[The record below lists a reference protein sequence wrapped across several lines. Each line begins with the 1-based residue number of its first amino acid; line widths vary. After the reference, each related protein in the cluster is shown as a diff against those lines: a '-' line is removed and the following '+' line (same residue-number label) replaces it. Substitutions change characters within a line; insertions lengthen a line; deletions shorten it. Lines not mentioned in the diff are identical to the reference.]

1 MCFLCTGQ
9 GSQYVGM
16 GRELYERSPVFRA
29 AMERCGAAWKEETGE
44 LLIEVLYAQESE
56 VSSGQAESRMK
67 RARYAQPS
75 LFAFEYAL
83 AELWRS
89 WGIEPSVV
97 LGHSLGEYVAAVIA
111 GVFSV
116 EDGLGLVCAR
126 ARLMD
131 RLTQAG
137 AMRSIAATA
146 ERVQQEIVGLESEV
160 GIGVINGAETVV
172 LSGLAETVERVGKK
186 LEAAG
191 IRTRALEVTHAF
203 HSPLLEPI
211 LDEFE
216 ACAGKVKYHAP
227 RIRIISNLTGK
238 AARADEMTTARYWR
252 EHMRGTVQFDAG
264 LKTALA
270 SGCQTLLEIGPQPHL
285 LSLGKSGHNTSDHV
299 WLPSVRKG
307 RNPWLDLLG
316 SVKTLYEFGAEINWN
331 ALHGKFGRLIALPTY
346 PFERRRHWFPM
357 KPEKISASLPL
368 SLAGE
373 HPLLGLR
380 VNSPLAEIQFASQIG
395 PDRPSYLGD
404 HVVAGRRVVPAAAYL
419 DMALSA
425 AKAAGLAAPS
435 ESSSVRAVAF
445 LQPCTFDEPRNLQCV
460 LRSEEAGH
468 SFAIYSC
475 AVATETEEAAPEPRW
490 ILHATGE
497 LFSDARG
504 QSLPEN
510 LDAIRER
517 CGKEEDSRSFY
528 DAFGEMD
535 VHFGPSFRPVTR
547 VFRGA
552 DEALVEFALPPNIE
566 SDADH
571 YQIHPIALDACFQSV
586 VAILLSA
593 AHGPDA
599 IYLPAALEELRI
611 LGDPRRLTLAHARLH
626 RANPVGSG
634 APVTANVYGFDRSG
648 HLLLSATGLVLR
660 PLNPEDQERPR
671 FNQISNSLYE
681 VAWIPVEAATQD
693 AFNTHGRD
701 AQQSAHAAATA
712 ATKAIQGT
720 WVLAGA
726 ADEPLSS
733 SLSEAFARDGIP
745 CAIIQPGE
753 PTPKLAA
760 IRKEMAL
767 PISDLVYFATPSL
780 DISQVQPAEGMKLES
795 QILGRC
801 LRIVQAL
808 LALDLKATPRL
819 WIVTRGAQGP
829 ALASVLQS
837 TLWGFGRSVAA
848 EYPEMRVV
856 RLDLDPAHETTG
868 EELLRLLRIHQSL
881 PVLAAEDEL
890 AWRGNEI
897 YCSRLRPIASL
908 LTRDSSAKEL
918 NEHLVLLSAGTLDGI
933 ELTPTDRHSPDAGE
947 IEICVHAAGLNFR
960 DVLNVLGMY
969 KGKSGPLGGECAGTV
984 VRVGSGV
991 TTFRPG
997 DEVVALGPGCFSKFV
1012 TTRANMAWRKPETLS
1027 FEAAVTIPVA
1037 FLTAKYAL
1045 ETLAGIR
1052 SGDRVLI
1059 HAGAGGVGLAAIQIA
1074 RKAGATIFATAGNGE
1089 KRAYLAS
1096 IGVDHVMDSR
1106 TIEFVREIREITH
1119 GRGVDIVLNSLSGQ
1133 FIDAGLDTLAPGG
1146 RFIEMG
1152 VADLRSQKSVAIA
1165 HPDVTYIPFNLAP
1178 ALESGD
1184 GFVRETLTAI
1194 FDQFHSGALHP
1205 LPQQPFPLEKAQDA
1219 FRFMAQARHIGRVVL
1234 CPALDH
1240 NRVTIRPDGAYLV
1253 TGGLAGIGLAVA
1265 EWLSQR
1271 GAGQVILLG
1280 RSAPGAEAVEVLDRM
1295 RAAGTSVTICQGDV
1309 SKETDVAAALRSADQ
1324 GPLLGVFHCAGV
1336 LDDGALLQQDWERF
1350 ERVLSPKLE
1359 GAYHLH
1365 RLTADKPLDLFV
1377 LFSSVAS
1384 VFGSEGQA
1392 NHAAANAFLDAMAQ
1406 YRHAHRLPALSVN
1419 WGPWSETG
1427 AAVQL
1432 RVVERKSKMGVR
1444 GISTRD
1450 GLQALEML
1458 IADGRAQAVVAPIDW
1473 KQYFANSLES
1483 EGDLNRPLLREL
1495 RTLHAAK
1502 TATAPAQK
1510 KKNPSW
1516 LPQLESAASS
1526 QRMHILMDLIA
1537 ERVKSTLGIGGTQE
1551 IDPSQPL
1558 QELGLDSLL
1567 SIELRN
1573 SLAACLGQTLPATL
1587 LFNYPTLD
1595 ALAGFISRE
1604 VFGDLP
1610 ETAASGKTDFAP
1622 TNLVEDIEALS
1633 DEEVARLLSLRAA
1646 GGVR

>member
-1 MCFLCTGQ
+1 
-9 GSQYVGM
+9 
-16 GRELYERSPVFRA
+16 
-29 AMERCGAAWKEETGE
+29 
-44 LLIEVLYAQESE
+44 
-56 VSSGQAESRMK
+56 
-67 RARYAQPS
+67 
-75 LFAFEYAL
+75 
-83 AELWRS
+83 
-89 WGIEPSVV
+89 
-97 LGHSLGEYVAAVIA
+97 
-111 GVFSV
+111 
-116 EDGLGLVCAR
+116 
-126 ARLMD
+126 
-131 RLTQAG
+131 
-137 AMRSIAATA
+137 
-146 ERVQQEIVGLESEV
+146 
-160 GIGVINGAETVV
+160 
-172 LSGLAETVERVGKK
+172 
-186 LEAAG
+186 
-191 IRTRALEVTHAF
+191 
-203 HSPLLEPI
+203 
-211 LDEFE
+211 
-216 ACAGKVKYHAP
+216 
-227 RIRIISNLTGK
+227 
-238 AARADEMTTARYWR
+238 
-252 EHMRGTVQFDAG
+252 
-264 LKTALA
+264 
-270 SGCQTLLEIGPQPHL
+270 
-285 LSLGKSGHNTSDHV
+285 
-299 WLPSVRKG
+299 
-307 RNPWLDLLG
+307 
-316 SVKTLYEFGAEINWN
+316 
-331 ALHGKFGRLIALPTY
+331 
-346 PFERRRHWFPM
+346 
-357 KPEKISASLPL
+357 
-368 SLAGE
+368 
-373 HPLLGLR
+373 
-380 VNSPLAEIQFASQIG
+380 
-395 PDRPSYLGD
+395 
-404 HVVAGRRVVPAAAYL
+404 
-419 DMALSA
+419 
-425 AKAAGLAAPS
+425 
-435 ESSSVRAVAF
+435 
-445 LQPCTFDEPRNLQCV
+445 
-460 LRSEEAGH
+460 
-468 SFAIYSC
+468 
-475 AVATETEEAAPEPRW
+475 
-490 ILHATGE
+490 
-497 LFSDARG
+497 
-504 QSLPEN
+504 
-510 LDAIRER
+510 
-517 CGKEEDSRSFY
+517 
-528 DAFGEMD
+528 
-535 VHFGPSFRPVTR
+535 
-547 VFRGA
+547 
-552 DEALVEFALPPNIE
+552 
-566 SDADH
+566 
-571 YQIHPIALDACFQSV
+571 
-586 VAILLSA
+586 
-593 AHGPDA
+593 
-599 IYLPAALEELRI
+599 
-611 LGDPRRLTLAHARLH
+611 
-626 RANPVGSG
+626 
-634 APVTANVYGFDRSG
+634 
-648 HLLLSATGLVLR
+648 
-660 PLNPEDQERPR
+660 
-671 FNQISNSLYE
+671 
-681 VAWIPVEAATQD
+681 
-693 AFNTHGRD
+693 
-701 AQQSAHAAATA
+701 
-712 ATKAIQGT
+712 
-720 WVLAGA
+720 
-726 ADEPLSS
+726 
-733 SLSEAFARDGIP
+733 
-745 CAIIQPGE
+745 
-753 PTPKLAA
+753 
-760 IRKEMAL
+760 
-767 PISDLVYFATPSL
+767 
-780 DISQVQPAEGMKLES
+780 
-795 QILGRC
+795 
-801 LRIVQAL
+801 
-808 LALDLKATPRL
+808 
-819 WIVTRGAQGP
+819 
-829 ALASVLQS
+829 
-837 TLWGFGRSVAA
+837 
-848 EYPEMRVV
+848 
-856 RLDLDPAHETTG
+856 
-868 EELLRLLRIHQSL
+868 
-881 PVLAAEDEL
+881 
-890 AWRGNEI
+890 
-897 YCSRLRPIASL
+897 
-908 LTRDSSAKEL
+908 
-918 NEHLVLLSAGTLDGI
+918 
-933 ELTPTDRHSPDAGE
+933 
-947 IEICVHAAGLNFR
+947 
-960 DVLNVLGMY
+960 
-969 KGKSGPLGGECAGTV
+969 
-984 VRVGSGV
+984 
-991 TTFRPG
+991 
-997 DEVVALGPGCFSKFV
+997 
-1012 TTRANMAWRKPETLS
+1012 MAWRKPETLS

-1052 SGDRVLI
+1052 AGDRVLI

-1106 TIEFVREIREITH
+1106 SLEFVREIREITH

-1152 VADLRSQKSVAIA
+1152 VADLRSQKSVAVA

-1194 FDQFHSGALHP
+1194 FDQFHSGALLP

-1295 RAAGTSVTICQGDV
+1295 RAAGTSVSICQGDV

-1324 GPLLGVFHCAGV
+1324 VPLLGVFHCAGV

-1359 GAYHLH
+1359 GACHLH

-1406 YRHAHRLPALSVN
+1406 YRHANRLPALSVN

-1483 EGDLNRPLLREL
+1483 EGESNRPLLREL

-1526 QRMHILMDLIA
+1526 QRMHILMELIA

-1633 DEEVARLLSLRAA
+1633 DEEVDRLLSLRAA